1 MKLKRL
7 TALLLAAVVMLG
19 LFAGCSKNGN
29 GGNAN
34 NSSTPSLI
42 DQSKP
47 AENAAKYAY
56 TASYAD
62 LTIPD
67 EKIAALNQITN
78 AGTALYITG
87 STEGDEVKVLDEDGS
102 VAWSYYESE
111 FALFRVD
118 PDTGVCTRLENLQLP
133 TIPENADGSVDCYNI
148 VGADDGTV
156 WMLVNVYATTFD
168 LPEDFNPDTDSM
180 WDYPQLSNENY
191 AILMHVAADGTTIAS
206 IDLSDIT
213 KDETQEDSDDGYY
226 GYNNLDSFTVDK
238 DGNLYASDY
247 QNVYVLNA
255 DGQLLFK
262 LASGDYAGCSV
273 CRLNADQ
280 IGVMWSNY
288 SYNDTGEPNEDN
300 GRYFIPIDLAAKDF
314 GEKVKMPSDVW
325 SVLPGDDAYDFYYA
339 SNGNIYGYT
348 MQSSTKEKLVDWMA
362 CDIDSNNM
370 NGYTLLPDGRV
381 AAILYDWRAD
391 EAHYQLV
398 VLTRVDASEVKQK
411 TVLTLACMYLDYDL
425 RSWIV
430 EYNKNSADVRINV
443 VDYSEYNTDS
453 DFSAGVTK
461 LTTEI
466 LSGNIPDLFLC
477 DNLPIDK
484 YAAKGV
490 VTDLYTFMDQDS
502 TMGRDYFMQPVLK
515 ALESDGKLYELPTTF
530 AVQTAFVLS
539 SIADQYDTWNVAAV
553 QDAMKDLQDGATI
566 FSDGWTKTDVLN
578 NCLARDLETFVDWTT
593 GKCEFDSEAFRQ
605 LLAFCNSFPDA
616 VDNGNGAIAYA
627 TSSDMIVDGSWEW
640 ESDIKRVARGKQLMA
655 TMGLYGFNDYIYS
668 AYSLNGKIAFTGY
681 PTEDGHS
688 GNTFNIR
695 MPFAISSSTKNAD
708 AAWDFVRSMIQKAN
722 EDEYIYYFPMSQARF
737 NEMKTEAMTE
747 ELLYD
752 ENGNTVDWD
761 EDGQPDKSSKGGYEA
776 LDGSGEYIQVYAL
789 TQADVDQ
796 IEAIINATTS
806 VYDYDQEILDI
817 VTQEVAAYFAGDKD
831 VTATASMIQSRVNL
845 YVQEQR

>member
-7 TALLLAAVVMLG
+7 TALLLASVLMLG
-19 LFAGCSKNGN
+19 LFAGCSKNENGN
-29 GGNAN
+29 GN
-34 NSSTPSLI
+34 NGSTPSLI
-42 DQSKP
+42 DQGKP
-47 AENAAKYAY
+47 AETAAKYAY
-56 TASYAD
+56 SAAYVD
-62 LTIPD
+62 LTVPD
-67 EKIAALNQITN
+67 EKISYFSQIVN

-87 STEGDEVKVLDEDGS
+87 SVEGDEVKVLDEDGS

-118 PDTGVCTRLENLQLP
+118 PETGVCTRLENLQLP

-148 VGADDGTV
+148 VGADDGTL

-168 LPEDFNPDTDSM
+168 LPEDFDPDTDSM
-180 WDYPQLSNENY
+180 WNYPQLSDENDSL
-191 AILMHVAADGTTIAS
+191 LMHVAADGTTIAS
-206 IDLSDIT
+206 ISLSDVT
-213 KDETQEDSDDGYY
+213 KDETQDDSEDDGYY
-226 GYNNLDSFTVDK
+226 GYNSLDSFAVDK

-247 QNVYVLNA
+247 ENIYVLNPE
-255 DGQLLFK
+255 GQLLFK
-262 LASGDYAGCSV
+262 LSDSDYAGCSV
-273 CRLNADQ
+273 RRLNADQ
-280 IGVMWSNY
+280 IGVMWRNY
-288 SYNDTGEPNEDN
+288 SYNDAGEPNEDN
-300 GRYFIPIDLAAKDF
+300 GSYFIPIDLAAKDF
-314 GEKVKMPSDVW
+314 GEKIKMPSNVW
-325 SVLPGDDAYDFYYA
+325 SILPGDDAYDFYYDY
-339 SNGNIYGYT
+339 NGNIYGYT

-362 CDIDSNNM
+362 CDVDSNQM

-381 AAILYDWRAD
+381 AAILYDWQAD
-391 EAHYQLV
+391 ETQYQLV

-411 TVLTLACMYLDYDL
+411 TVVTLACMYLDYDL

-443 VDYSEYNTDS
+443 IDYSEYNTDS
-453 DFSAGVTK
+453 DSSAGITK

-466 LSGNIPDLFLC
+466 LSGNIPDIFLC

-490 VTDLYTFMDQDS
+490 VADLYTYMDKDS
-502 TMGRDYFMQPVLK
+502 AMGRDYFVQPVLK
-515 ALESDGKLYELPTTF
+515 ALESDGKLYELPATF

-578 NCLARDLETFVDWTT
+578 NCLARDLETFVDWKT
-593 GKCEFDSEAFRQ
+593 GECNFDSEAFRQ
-605 LLAFCNSFPDA
+605 LLTFCNSFPDA
-616 VDNGNGAIAYA
+616 SDNGDVIAYESA
-627 TSSDMIVDGSWEW
+627 VAIDTDEW

-655 TMGLYGFNDYIYS
+655 TMGLYSFSDYIYS
-668 AYSLNGKIAFTGY
+668 AYALNGKITFTGY

-695 MPFAISSSTKNAD
+695 MPFAISASTKNGD

-737 NEMKTEAMTE
+737 NEMKTEIMTE
-747 ELLYD
+747 ELQTD

-761 EDGQPDKSSKGGYEA
+761 EDGQPDKATKGGYEA
-776 LDGSGEYIQVYAL
+776 LDGNGEYVYVYAL

-817 VTQEVAAYFAGDKD
+817 VTEEVAAYFAGDKD
-831 VTATASMIQSRVNL
+831 VAATASMIQSRVNL